1 MYIEQKD
8 RNFLEG
14 LAAQPDMK
22 AAAKKLITR
31 LKKRL
36 PEQLATDSDSLTNN
50 IWKTIF
56 VFCDQLTYCFER
68 QQVNGTAFW
77 QHFEPMLERL
87 LPEGVYNALAKHIV
101 RCELAR
107 SYNNLLRLDTCS
119 KEETI
124 HHTIELMDQAFDF
137 AYSLRRMWDIKKHV
151 FYYSASDFD
160 CYAEEL
166 AQNIFAET
174 FLQLYLPLYDDAA
187 SKTRIQ
193 EYICYL
199 SKYQSPYSFKL
210 LAVVRFL
217 SMLSEGTRSVYLDG
231 ELLYELPEYSYRE
244 ITLPESVEEVSLNLF
259 LFDVYGNC
267 APNIDVIRL
276 GSHIK
281 KFALNDRG
289 DSLSPR
295 RLVFAARPQLDDEQ
309 WDTFKSRLFA
319 RSQLDYDVARKL
331 SPECVSLD
339 FLSASFAELPFQTIE
354 VYFGQDKVWPNADTA
369 KEILEWAEMR
379 ERERLA
385 LSSKSQMEET
395 DLPF

>member
-36 PEQLATDSDSLTNN
+36 PDQLETDIDSLTNI

-56 VFCDQLTYCFER
+56 AFCDQLTDCFER

-77 QHFEPMLERL
+77 QHLEPMLERL
-87 LPEGVYNALAKHIV
+87 LPEDVYNALAKHIV
-101 RCELAR
+101 CCELAR

-137 AYSLRRMWDIKKHV
+137 AYSLRRMWDIKKDV
-151 FYYSASDFD
+151 FYHIASDFGY
-160 CYAEEL
+160 YAEEL

-199 SKYQSPYSFKL
+199 SKHQSPYSFKL

-217 SMLSEGTRSVYLDG
+217 SMLNEGTRSVFLDG
-231 ELLYELPEYSYRE
+231 ELLNELPEYSYRE

-259 LFDVYGNC
+259 LFDGYDNWE
-267 APNIDVIRL
+267 PNIDVIRL

-281 KFALNDRG
+281 KFALNDG
-289 DSLSPR
+289 YSLSPK

-309 WDTFKSRLFA
+309 WDNFKGQLFG
-319 RSQLDYDVARKL
+319 RSQLDYDVARSQ
-331 SPECVSLD
+331 SPECVSMD

-385 LSSKSQMEET
+385 LSSKSQREET